1 MADVVVVG
9 AGLAGL
15 QCART
20 LQRAGRSVVVVE
32 AADDV
37 GGRIRTDEVDGF
49 LVDRGFQLLNPAYP
63 AVRRWVDTDALS
75 LQPLPAGAA
84 LRVADGLRRVAD
96 PLRAPGLIGADLRT
110 VAPRGREAVALLRW
124 LTPLLRASLRRR
136 PAAVSLS
143 RRPDR
148 TLRESLDAAGL
159 QGDLRR
165 LMDRF
170 FAGVLLEDDGS
181 TSATYALLLARSFA
195 AGSPS
200 LPAGGMGALP
210 HQLAA
215 PLGGRV
221 RLGCAVERVERSGD
235 RFRVQTGGG
244 ALVAR
249 HVVVA
254 TGAAE
259 SQRLTSVPAP
269 ATKGVVTQWF
279 ATCTPPT
286 TSGLLHVDARQRPT
300 GPLVNCAA
308 VSVAAPSYAPAGR
321 HLVQAS
327 ALLRPGAPAATE
339 AELRDHAGALLGC
352 PTGDWETV
360 ARHEVPHALPAQ
372 PPPFAR
378 RPAVLERDGLVVCGD
393 HRESGSIQGALVS
406 GARAARLV
414 LRGDDA

>member
-1 MADVVVVG
+1 M
-9 AGLAGL
+9 
-15 QCART
+15 RT
-20 LQRAGRSVVVVE
+20 
-32 AADDV
+32 
-37 GGRIRTDEVDGF
+37 
-49 LVDRGFQLLNPAYP
+49 
-63 AVRRWVDTDALS
+63 
-75 LQPLPAGAA
+75 
-84 LRVADGLRRVAD
+84 ADGLRRVAD

-110 VAPRGREAVALLRW
+110 VATRPREAAALLRW
-124 LTPLLRASLRRR
+124 LAPLLRASVRRR
-136 PAAVSLS
+136 PAAASLS

-215 PLGGRV
+215 PLGAVV
-221 RLGCAVERVERSGD
+221 RLGCPVERLERLEGSRPDGGG
-235 RFRVQTGGG
+235 FRVQVGGG
-244 ALVAR
+244 PLVAR

-259 SQRLTSVPAP
+259 SERLTDVAAP

-279 ATCTPPT
+279 ATSTPPT

-308 VSVAAPSYAPAGR
+308 VSVAAPSYAPVGR

-327 ALLRPGAPAATE
+327 ALLRPGTTAATE
-339 AELRDHAGALLGC
+339 AELRGHAGDLLGC
-352 PTGDWETV
+352 PTDDWETV
-360 ARHEVPHALPAQ
+360 ARHEVAHALPAQ

-393 HRESGSIQGALVS
+393 HRESASIQGALVS

-414 LRGDDA
+414 LRGVRMSRDPSPA